1 MKKQIFA
8 FVLCLCLLVSG
19 CSHPELVFEETE
31 TREAEKETVTTSE
44 KEAEGEEPNA
54 KNCYGVPIFIRENEY
69 QTILDA
75 EPDEIMGR
83 RLTWENINSF
93 PIKSEE
99 MSLMERRMLCVEFLQ
114 FAKTAL
120 WIPDE
125 DYGYVK
131 NKNGTQDKMFGGE
144 IYGGLPYIG
153 MGTGSVYRLMDYMDE
168 ERGVVDMSE
177 ASRHPT
183 LFGNQCSV
191 GAYWGW
197 ARVINSASY
206 DWTYNMVASRGFI
219 PVGPYTYNTAISS
232 LKEESTAEIC
242 EKNGEQIMFQSYAKM
257 LPADGLIAYHPT
269 GGHVIMCSTLP
280 HVVYNR
286 DGSINGEESYLCIT
300 DQHQRWVEA
309 ESASG
314 MRYQHKNYINRKFTF
329 QKLFTAFYIPFT
341 FGEFLG
347 TDPVEETVCT
357 FAHEG
362 DEITVNQLKTT
373 PVTANYGISDVY
385 AYVSDA
391 EGKVL
396 FYRAARVTHAG
407 ETKMDLSQT
416 VYGTTFDKYAD
427 GNHTVEVVC
436 QLGTG
441 ERISLY
447 KGKLVK

>member
-1 MKKQIFA
+1 MSAKKHTEQA
-8 FVLCLCLLVSG
+8 
-19 CSHPELVFEETE
+19 EE
-31 TREAEKETVTTSE
+31 A
-44 KEAEGEEPNA
+44 NA
-54 KNCYGVPIFIRENEY
+54 KNSDGVPIYIEENEY
-69 QTILDA
+69 QKIVDA
-75 EPDEIMGR
+75 PAAEVMGR

-93 PIKSEE
+93 PIKSAE
-99 MSLMERRMLCVEFLQ
+99 MSTAELRQLCVDFLQ

-153 MGTGSVYRLMDYMDE
+153 MGTGNVYRLMDYMDE

-177 ASRHPT
+177 ASRYPT

-197 ARVINSASY
+197 ARVVNSADY

-219 PVGPYTYNTAISS
+219 PVGPYTYKTEISS
-232 LKEESTAEIC
+232 LKEESSAQIC

-269 GGHVIMCSTLP
+269 GGHVIMCSVAP
-280 HVVYNR
+280 HVVYNV
-286 DGSINGEESYLCIT
+286 DGSIDGEKSYLYIT

-309 ESASG
+309 ESAAG
-314 MRYQHKNYINRKFTF
+314 MKYQHKNYINRKFTF
-329 QKLFTAFYIPFT
+329 KKLYTAFYIPFT

-357 FAHEG
+357 VDLEG
-362 DEITVNQLKTT
+362 DSVTVSQLKNA
-373 PVTANYGISDVY
+373 VVHANYGISDVY
-385 AYVSDA
+385 VYLKDS
-391 EGKVL
+391 EGEVL
-396 FYRAARVTHAG
+396 FYKAARSTHAG
-407 ETKMDLSQT
+407 ETETSLSDT
-416 VYGTTFDKYAD
+416 VYGATFDKYAD
-427 GNHTVEVVC
+427 GKHTVRVVC

-441 ERISLY
+441 ERLTLY
-447 KGKLVK
+447 TGTLLGK

>member
-1 MKKQIFA
+1 MEPISEEKP
-8 FVLCLCLLVSG
+8 S
-19 CSHPELVFEETE
+19 EETQE
-31 TREAEKETVTTSE
+31 NVKKPAAKEKS
-44 KEAEGEEPNA
+44 NA
-54 KNCYGVPIFIRENEY
+54 KNCYGVPIFIEENEY
-69 QTILDA
+69 QIIDDTD
-75 EPDEIMGR
+75 PDEIMGR

-93 PIKSEE
+93 PVKSAD
-99 MSLMERRMLCVEFLQ
+99 MSAMELRMLCVEFLQ

-125 DYGYVK
+125 DYSYVK
-131 NKNGTQDKMFGGE
+131 NKNGTEDEMLGGE

-153 MGTGSVYRLMDYMDE
+153 MGTGNIYRLMDYMDE
-168 ERGVVDMSE
+168 ERGVVDMSQ

-197 ARVINSASY
+197 ARVINSADY

-232 LKEESTAEIC
+232 LKEESSAQIC
-242 EKNGEQIMFQSYAKM
+242 EKNGEQIMYQSYAAM
-257 LPADGLIAYHPT
+257 LPADGLIAYHPA
-269 GGHVIMCSTLP
+269 GGHVIMCSVAP
-280 HVVYNR
+280 HVVYNK
-286 DGSINGEESYLCIT
+286 DGSINGEESYLYIT

-309 ESASG
+309 ESAAG
-314 MRYQHKNYINRKFTF
+314 MSYLHKNYINRKFTF

-362 DEITVNQLKTT
+362 GEITVEQLKST

-385 AYVSDA
+385 AYVKDA
-391 EGKVL
+391 AGSVL

-416 VYGTTFDKYAD
+416 VYGSTFDKYAD
-427 GNHTVEVVC
+427 GSHTVEVVC

-441 ERISLY
+441 ERLSLY
-447 KGKLVK
+447 SGTLVK